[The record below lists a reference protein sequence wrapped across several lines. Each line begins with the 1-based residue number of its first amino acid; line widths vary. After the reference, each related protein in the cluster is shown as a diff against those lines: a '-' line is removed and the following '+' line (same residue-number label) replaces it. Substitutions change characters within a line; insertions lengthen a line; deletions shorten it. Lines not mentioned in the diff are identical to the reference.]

1 MIHNFFFLNINS
13 FGTSVKRQKDTFRDK
28 LNFHGFTND
37 EYN

>member
-1 MIHNFFFLNINS
+1 MIHNFFFKYKFIWNVCEATKEHI
-13 FGTSVKRQKDTFRDK
+13 RDK